1 MENDID
7 ALGDAIELYFT
18 VTKDM
23 TGQEIELKPGGEQ
36 IRVTNANKEEF
47 KKLKCH
53 YIAYLQHKT

>member
-47 KKLKCH
+47 KKG
-53 YIAYLQHKT
+53 